1 MTAAVECAVAEP
13 ALLGESPLWHPHEHV
28 LYYCDIAGH
37 ELRRHDAASGAL
49 ERWPFDSEVA
59 CCAPLHDGGL
69 LLALRSGLWRFDP
82 ATGERTLV
90 AAPPYDPTHERYNDG
105 KADAAGRMWCGTLY
119 EPRTAPRA
127 ALYCLEHGRLARRAD
142 GVTVANGLAWS
153 PDGATMYWADTTAH
167 TIWRYDFD
175 ASTGVPS
182 NRRVFAQF
190 ARRADGQPID
200 DYGGRPD
207 GAAVDVRGHVWVA
220 MYEGQRL
227 VELAP
232 DGALV
237 GEHRLPVRCP
247 TMPAFGGAD
256 LRTLYIT
263 TARRGRPADE
273 LAAQPWA
280 GAVLAMRV
288 DVPGLPARFARLD

>member
-28 LYYCDIAGH
+28 LYYCDIAGY
-37 ELRRHDAASGAL
+37 ELRRHDPASGAL
-49 ERWPFDSEVA
+49 ERWRFDSEVA
-59 CCAPLHDGGL
+59 CCAPLHGGEL
-69 LLALRSGLWRFDP
+69 LLALRSGFWRFDP
-82 ATGERTLV
+82 SSGERALV
-90 AAPPYDPTHERYNDG
+90 AAPPYDPAHERYNDG
-105 KADAAGRMWCGTLY
+105 KADAAERMWCGTLY

-127 ALYCLEHGRLARRAD
+127 ALYCLDRGRLARRAD

-153 PDGATMYWADTTAH
+153 PDGATMYWADTAAH

-175 ASTGVPS
+175 ASTGEPS
-182 NRRVFAQF
+182 NRRVFARF
-190 ARRADGQPID
+190 ARRTDGQPID
-200 DYGGRPD
+200 EYGGRPD

-232 DGALV
+232 DGGLV

-256 LRTLYIT
+256 LRTLYVT

-280 GAVLAMRV
+280 GAVLSMRV
-288 DVPGLPARFARLD
+288 EVPGLPACFARLD